1 MSGLKK
7 IRNLDLDERRALIET
22 SSTMFSQ
29 RKQCELLGV
38 NRSGLYYESKEPT
51 EEDLLLMRAI
61 DEEYLQ
67 HPYYGRRRMTV
78 AMKMQG
84 FFVGQTRVRTAMQT
98 MGLEAIYPKPNLS
111 VASREH
117 KKYPYLLRNLV
128 VDRPNYAWAADITYI
143 PMPTGFGYLFAIIDW
158 FSRYVIEW
166 ELSNLL
172 DTDFC
177 IKALERGL
185 LNKSPEI
192 FNTDQGVQFTSN
204 QFTSLLEKGG
214 IRISM
219 DGKGRALDN
228 VFVERLWRS
237 VKYEDIY
244 PIVRDCKNISS
255 FTTRNGPIK
264 GSNIGHQRRS
274 ILQSRQTLL
283 HTETARG
290 FAPCLT
296 PAKGFLPFANP
307 KGGVFFENYEVLSL
321 EVAVFGL
328 DSSDHLRGYSGPQC
342 LDHFAA

>member
-1 MSGLKK
+1 
-7 IRNLDLDERRALIET
+7 
-22 SSTMFSQ
+22 
-29 RKQCELLGV
+29 
-38 NRSGLYYESKEPT
+38 
-51 EEDLLLMRAI
+51 MRAI

-67 HPYYGRRRMTV
+67 HPYYGRRRMTI

-84 FFVGQTRVRTAMQT
+84 FFVGQTRVRTAMQM

-111 VASREH
+111 AANREH
-117 KKYPYLLRNLV
+117 KKFPYLLRDLV
-128 VDRPNYAWAADITYI
+128 VDHPNHAWAADITYI

-177 IKALERGL
+177 MKALERGL
-185 LNKSPEI
+185 LKKSPEI

-204 QFTSLLEKGG
+204 QFTNRLESDG

-244 PIVRDCKNISS
+244 PKGYDNLKAVRQGLQKYFEFYNEK
-255 FTTRNGPIK
+255 RP
-264 GSNIGHQRRS
+264 HQGLEYR
-274 ILQSRQTLL
+274 
-283 HTETARG
+283 
-290 FAPCLT
+290 T
-296 PAKGFLPFANP
+296 PAEVYFA
-307 KGGVFFENYEVLSL
+307 K
-321 EVAVFGL
+321 
-328 DSSDHLRGYSGPQC
+328 
-342 LDHFAA
+342 